1 MGWHWGDGATWW
13 GMGIGMLV
21 WIILLAAVIGLV
33 VWLVNRSDGRRPTE
47 RGSSAEEIL
56 RQRFASGE
64 IDAEEYEK
72 RLSVLRR

>member
-1 MGWHWGDGATWW
+1 MGWHWGGGADWW
-13 GMGIGMLV
+13 GMGIGMV
-21 WIILLAAVIGLV
+21 AWVILLAAAIGLV
-33 VWLVNRSDGRRPTE
+33 VWLVSRADGRRSME

-56 RQRFASGE
+56 RGRFAAGD